1 MAVAT
6 QGNLY
11 RSSYYFDP
19 CRVKL
24 VIIPPGRDRVS
35 RDSSVLLTSQFNNK
49 LKTVKNRLL
58 TFTLV
63 LL

>member
-19 CRVKL
+19 RRVKL
-24 VIIPPGRDRVS
+24 VIIPPGRESVS
-35 RDSSVLLTSQFNNK
+35 IDCSVLLTSQFNNK
-49 LKTVKNRLL
+49 LKAVKNRLL
-58 TFTLV
+58 PFDLV